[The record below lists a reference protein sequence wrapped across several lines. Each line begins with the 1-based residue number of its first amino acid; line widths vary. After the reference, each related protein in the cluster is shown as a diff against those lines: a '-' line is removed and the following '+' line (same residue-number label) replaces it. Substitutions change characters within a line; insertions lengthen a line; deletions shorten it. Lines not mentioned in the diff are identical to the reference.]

1 MAIMSKYIELIETF
15 LTNDDWSYNT
25 CTTKGGNVYL
35 RSPYTAKHSNFD
47 IVFDASDSQDLV
59 MIFIYPT
66 IHVPNDKQSQIA
78 ELVCRINQRVAVGCF
93 EFDYSDNAIRFKS
106 SIDIEGGEFT
116 STMFFN
122 MLKGALSIMDKSF
135 PAFMA
140 VLYGDITPETACQRY
155 FLKKDKKSESDV
167 DNTEA
172 VESLSEVNMIH

>member
-1 MAIMSKYIELIETF
+1 MGKYIDLMANF
-15 LTNDDWSYNT
+15 LTEDDWSYKT
-25 CTTKGGNVYL
+25 YTAEDGGIFL
-35 RSPYTAKHSNFD
+35 RSPYAAKHCTFD
-47 IVFDASDSQDLV
+47 VVFDASDSKDWV
-59 MIFIYPT
+59 MIFIYPNIYT
-66 IHVPNDKQSQIA
+66 PEKYQHTIA
-78 ELVCRINQRVAVGCF
+78 ELICRLNQRITLGCF